1 MDIRRER
8 ETYQDVSGGLR
19 FELCVYMGCYS
30 SHGSPEAP
38 SYRYSRHYTLED
50 AIAKAVE
57 IRMTGRG
64 APAVILDMLDSGKI
78 VYRFGEW
85 KEKDR

>member
-1 MDIRRER
+1 MDLWREC
-8 ETYQDVSGGLR
+8 EIGKDPSGGLR
-19 FELCVYMGCYS
+19 FELCVYLGNFS
-30 SHGSPEAP
+30 SRGSPEARTF
-38 SYRYSRHYTLED
+38 RYLRCETLED

-57 IRMTGRG
+57 IRMIGSG

-85 KEKDR
+85 KEKDK